1 MARSSACLVL
11 ILFAMAFPASGGE
24 GNRYMVFFKDKSGSA
39 YSLETPEEFLSK
51 KALERRSTQN
61 IKVNSSDLPVSSLYV
76 RVLNE
81 LDGVDVYF
89 TTKWMNGVLV
99 ETEETVLEDIST
111 LPFVDTV
118 EYVAPGQQLSA
129 SGANGRNSKPV
140 GNNRF
145 SEAAAES
152 SAQNEFIGVGEMHE
166 LGFKGEGM
174 TIAIFDSGFKLVN
187 ESPYYAHLFQNDKIG
202 GTRDF
207 IKNSDNVFQYD
218 SHGAKVIS
226 CISAFEEDVYAGTAP
241 EANIVFCVTEDV
253 GGEYRIEEYNWLFAA
268 EYADS
273 IGVDIISSSVG
284 YSYFNDESMDYTY
297 EDFDGK
303 TTVITKAATQA
314 ASKGMLVVNS
324 IGNEGNSSWTY
335 LNAPADADS
344 ILSVGSVTY
353 DGIKSGFSSF
363 GPTSDGRV
371 KPEVSALG
379 SWARVVYG
387 DEIAYANG
395 TSFSTPMVAGL
406 AAGFWQA
413 FPDFTN
419 MEVIEYLKM
428 TASQA
433 NNPDTLIGF
442 GIPNFMSAYN
452 QARINEGEIENKFV
466 VYPNPVTNRRIVYL
480 HSESLE
486 EIATANLA
494 FYDLKGGQISS
505 QEIPL
510 ESQRELLEIDVS
522 FLSPGT
528 YILNYVA
535 GSEKQKIKLVVL

>member
-1 MARSSACLVL
+1 M
-11 ILFAMAFPASGGE
+11 
-24 GNRYMVFFKDKSGSA
+24 
-39 YSLETPEEFLSK
+39 YS
-51 KALERRSTQN
+51 
-61 IKVNSSDLPVSSLYV
+61 
-76 RVLNE
+76 
-81 LDGVDVYF
+81 
-89 TTKWMNGVLV
+89 
-99 ETEETVLEDIST
+99 
-111 LPFVDTV
+111 
-118 EYVAPGQQLSA
+118 
-129 SGANGRNSKPV
+129 
-140 GNNRF
+140 
-145 SEAAAES
+145 
-152 SAQNEFIGVGEMHE
+152 
-166 LGFKGEGM
+166 
-174 TIAIFDSGFKLVN
+174 
-187 ESPYYAHLFQNDKIG
+187 
-202 GTRDF
+202 
-207 IKNSDNVFQYD
+207 
-218 SHGAKVIS
+218 
-226 CISAFEEDVYAGTAP
+226 GTAP

-273 IGVDIISSSVG
+273 IGADIISSSVG

-303 TTVITKAATQA
+303 TTVITRAATLA
-314 ASKGMLVVNS
+314 ASKGILVINS
-324 IGNEGNSSWTY
+324 IGNEGNNSWTY

-353 DGIKSGFSSF
+353 DGIKSNFSSF
-363 GPTSDGRV
+363 GPTSDGRI

-387 DEIAYANG
+387 SEITYANG

-480 HSESLE
+480 YSESIE
-486 EIATANLA
+486 QIATANLA

-510 ESQRELLEIDVS
+510 ESKKEMLEIDVS

-528 YILNYVA
+528 YILNYIA

>member
-1 MARSSACLVL
+1 MVLLVCA
-11 ILFAMAFPASGGE
+11 FALPAFSGE
-24 GNRYMVFFKDKSGSA
+24 GNRYIVFFKDKAGTG
-39 YSLETPEEFLSK
+39 YSLESPENFLSQ
-51 KALERRSTQN
+51 KALERRSRQN
-61 IKVNSSDLPVSSLYV
+61 IIVNNGDLPVSSVYIKA
-76 RVLNE
+76 LNE
-81 LDGVDVYF
+81 VDGVDVF
-89 TTKWMNGVLV
+89 FATKWMNGVLV
-99 ETEETVLEDIST
+99 EAEDQSLENISN
-111 LPFVDTV
+111 LNFVDTI
-118 EYVAPGQQLSA
+118 EYVAPGQQLNT
-129 SGANGRNSKPV
+129 SGKNGRNSKPSKNY
-140 GNNRF
+140 GF
-145 SEAAAES
+145 SGTTAES
-152 SAQNEFIGVGEMHE
+152 SAQNEFIGIEEMHE
-166 LGFKGEGM
+166 LGYKGEGM
-174 TIAIFDSGFKLVN
+174 TIAIFDSGFKLVD
-187 ESPYYAHLFQNDKIG
+187 ESPYYAHLFRDDKIS

-218 SHGAKVIS
+218 SHGSKVIS
-226 CISAFEEDVYAGTAP
+226 CISAFGEDMYSGTAP

-273 IGVDIISSSVG
+273 IGADIISSSVG

-297 EDFDGK
+297 ADFDGK
-303 TTVITKAATQA
+303 TTVITRAATLA
-314 ASKGMLVVNS
+314 ASKGILVVNS
-324 IGNEGNSSWTY
+324 IGNEGNNSWTY

-353 DGIKSGFSSF
+353 DGIKSNFSSF
-363 GPTSDGRV
+363 GPTSDGRI

-379 SWARVVYG
+379 SWTRVVYG
-387 DEIAYANG
+387 NEITYANG

-428 TASQA
+428 TSSQA

-442 GIPNFMSAYN
+442 GIPNFISAYN

-480 HSESLE
+480 YSESIE

-510 ESQRELLEIDVS
+510 ESNREMLEIDVS

-528 YILNYVA
+528 YILNYIA

>member
-1 MARSSACLVL
+1 MVLLVCA
-11 ILFAMAFPASGGE
+11 FALPAFSGE
-24 GNRYMVFFKDKSGSA
+24 GNRYMVFFKDKAGTE
-39 YSLETPEEFLSK
+39 YSLEAPENFLSQ
-51 KALERRSTQN
+51 KALERRSKQN
-61 IKVNSSDLPVSSLYV
+61 IILNTNDLPVSSVYLKALKEV
-76 RVLNE
+76 
-81 LDGVDVYF
+81 DGVDVF
-89 TTKWMNGVLV
+89 FATNWINGVLV
-99 ETEETVLEDIST
+99 ETEENVLEDISS
-111 LPFVDTV
+111 LPFVDTI
-118 EYVAPGQQLSA
+118 EYVAPGQQLNT
-129 SGANGRNSKPV
+129 SGKNGRNSKA
-140 GNNRF
+140 GSNYRF
-145 SEAAAES
+145 SGITAES
-152 SAQNEFIGVGEMHE
+152 AAQNEFIGVEEMHE
-166 LGFKGEGM
+166 LGYKGEGM

-187 ESPYYAHLFQNDKIG
+187 ESPYYAHLFQDDKII

-218 SHGAKVIS
+218 THGSKVIS
-226 CISAFEEDVYAGTAP
+226 CIAAFGEDMYSGTAP

-273 IGVDIISSSVG
+273 IGADIISSSVG
-284 YSYFNDESMDYTY
+284 YSYFNDESMDYTF

-303 TTVITKAATQA
+303 TTVITRAATLA
-314 ASKGMLVVNS
+314 ASKGILVVNS
-324 IGNEGNSSWTY
+324 IGNEGNNSWTY

-353 DGIKSGFSSF
+353 DGIKSNFSSF
-363 GPTSDGRV
+363 GPTSDGRI

-379 SWARVVYG
+379 SWARVIYG
-387 DEIAYANG
+387 NEITYANG

-419 MEVIEYLKM
+419 VEVIEYLKM

-433 NNPDTLIGF
+433 DNPDTLIGF

-480 HSESLE
+480 YSESVE
-486 EIATANLA
+486 EIAFASLA
-494 FYDLKGGQISS
+494 FYDLKGGQIST

-510 ESQRELLEIDVS
+510 ESNREMLEIDVS

-528 YILNYVA
+528 YILNYIA

>member
-1 MARSSACLVL
+1 MLRQMQ
-11 ILFAMAFPASGGE
+11 I
-24 GNRYMVFFKDKSGSA
+24 
-39 YSLETPEEFLSK
+39 
-51 KALERRSTQN
+51 
-61 IKVNSSDLPVSSLYV
+61 
-76 RVLNE
+76 
-81 LDGVDVYF
+81 
-89 TTKWMNGVLV
+89 
-99 ETEETVLEDIST
+99 
-111 LPFVDTV
+111 
-118 EYVAPGQQLSA
+118 
-129 SGANGRNSKPV
+129 
-140 GNNRF
+140 
-145 SEAAAES
+145 
-152 SAQNEFIGVGEMHE
+152 
-166 LGFKGEGM
+166 
-174 TIAIFDSGFKLVN
+174 
-187 ESPYYAHLFQNDKIG
+187 
-202 GTRDF
+202 
-207 IKNSDNVFQYD
+207 QY
-218 SHGAKVIS
+218 
-226 CISAFEEDVYAGTAP
+226 
-241 EANIVFCVTEDV
+241 
-253 GGEYRIEEYNWLFAA
+253 L
-268 EYADS
+268 S
-273 IGVDIISSSVG
+273 IG
-284 YSYFNDESMDYTY
+284 
-297 EDFDGK
+297 
-303 TTVITKAATQA
+303 A
-314 ASKGMLVVNS
+314 
-324 IGNEGNSSWTY
+324 
-335 LNAPADADS
+335 
-344 ILSVGSVTY
+344 VTY
-353 DGIKSGFSSF
+353 DGVKSNFSSY

-379 SWARVVYG
+379 SWVSVVYG